1 MNPMKARHFLKT
13 LDHSRILGAI
23 REAEK
28 KTSGQIRV
36 YISHRKIADAV
47 RSATLRF
54 DKLGMRKT
62 KERNAVLIY
71 LAPESRLFAVIGDSA
86 VHEKCGDA
94 FWQEVVAT
102 MTEHL
107 KKDSATEAIV
117 HAVKKIGDLLAKHFP
132 ATPGAKNEPAQDA
145 VTEQ

>member
-1 MNPMKARHFLKT
+1 MKARHFLKT
-13 LDHSRILGAI
+13 LDHPRILAAI
-23 REAEK
+23 KETEK

-36 YISHRKIADAV
+36 YVSHRKITDAV

-71 LAPESRLFAVIGDSA
+71 LAPESKVFAVIGDSA

-107 KKDSATEAIV
+107 KKDSATTAIV
-117 HAVKKIGDLLAKHFP
+117 HAVKKIENLLALHFP
-132 ATPGAKNEPAQDA
+132 ASPGAKNEPARDA
-145 VTEQ
+145 VTEE